1 MQIYLLKTFFTTDFD
16 YYCSSS
22 MASCIII
29 FAFFIFIFP
38 VFIFLFLQFDF
49 FQPLFSEFQRD
60 PSKYLGFQQHLQR
73 QSHPYVQPPSHP
85 APSSH
90 HPNSTSGLPTG
101 SSSSQVKSS
110 STTLPQ
116 MNIPQFNPDLVPSS
130 RESYRSRYYENFGDQ
145 RTSQSKSVRFR

>member
-1 MQIYLLKTFFTTDFD
+1 MQIYLLKTFLQLISITIVALAWRAVLLFLLFL
-16 YYCSSS
+16 
-22 MASCIII
+22 
-29 FAFFIFIFP
+29 FFIFP

-90 HPNSTSGLPTG
+90 HPNSTSSLPTG